1 MLANVTVQQL
11 AGEALCAG
19 PEVDSQWWLDP
30 DTEEGDTWDVQVSEN
45 QVRAALLCYQC
56 PIIASCRIN
65 FGHEEHN
72 VIGGLTRSDRS
83 STGKT
88 VSSRQAYLAGLGQRW
103 VEDFLGGKTTG
114 DIAGTHGVDPGY
126 VATTMKGLLGV
137 TRTAWEKRNQC
148 RTSTQTFLLGQESSM
163 RRSAPTETVA

>member
-1 MLANVTVQQL
+1 MTVQQL
-11 AGEALCAG
+11 DGEALCAG
-19 PEVDSQWWLDP
+19 PEVDPKWWLDP
-30 DTEEGDTWDVQVSEN
+30 DLEEGDTWSVQVSEN
-45 QVRAALLCYQC
+45 QVRAALLCYEC
-56 PIIASCRIN
+56 PVIASCRTV
-65 FGHEEHN
+65 FGHEEYN
-72 VIGGLTRSDRS
+72 VIGGLSRSDRAG
-83 STGKT
+83 TGKYT
-88 VSSRQAYLAGLGQRW
+88 SLKRQAHYARLGQRW
-103 VEDFLGGKTTG
+103 VKDFLGGKTTG